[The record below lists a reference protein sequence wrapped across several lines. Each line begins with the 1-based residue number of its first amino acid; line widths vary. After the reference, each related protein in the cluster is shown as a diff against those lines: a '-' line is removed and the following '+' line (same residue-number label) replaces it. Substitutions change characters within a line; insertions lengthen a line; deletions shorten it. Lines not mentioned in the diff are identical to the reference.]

1 VFEAAL
7 TSRRQDARMDVD
19 RLVNACL
26 FPAFSGPTPPSWLER
41 EVGSGLGGVVIYGG
55 NITAAEGRLEGLTLP
70 LRDMRDDLIV
80 AIDEEAGDVTRLWY
94 AEGSRYPGNLAL
106 GAIDDVALTEE
117 VAQAVAADLA
127 RLGVNYT
134 YAPTVDVNSE
144 RENPVI
150 GTRSF
155 GEDPAL
161 VARHGAAFVRGLQSR
176 GVAASAK
183 HFPGHGATRVDSHH
197 DVPVIDC
204 SVETLHE
211 RELVPFVAAIEAGVK
226 TVMVA
231 HVVFP
236 AFDEL
241 PATLSR
247 RITTG
252 LLREEL
258 GFDGVVTTDALDMQ
272 AVARRYGIPGAAV
285 RALVA
290 GADMLLLGAE
300 DGERLCGEIR
310 ALVREAVADGTLPL
324 EQLERSAE
332 RVGELAAWARPE
344 AGAGSDTVGLD
355 AARRAVTA
363 SGSFPLEAAPFV
375 VELRGETN
383 FAVGAAHWSLAEPLG
398 ELGFLAG
405 ATALT
410 PSSAEL
416 PALPASAPLVV
427 ASRDAYRISWQRE
440 WIERLRV
447 ERPDLVLVGMG
458 LPYDCELAGERF
470 VATYGAA
477 RVNAIAAAEVLSG
490 RRI

>member
-1 VFEAAL
+1 MGVVEL
-7 TSRRQDARMDVD
+7 D

-26 FPAFSGPTPPSWLER
+26 FPAFTGAAPPEWIRR
-41 EVGSGLGGVVIYGG
+41 EVDDGLGGVVIYGG

-70 LRDMRDDLIV
+70 LRAMRDDLVV

-106 GAIDDVALTEE
+106 GAVDDVALTEA
-117 VAQAVAADLA
+117 VARSVAADLA
-127 RLGVNYT
+127 ALGVNYT

-144 RENPVI
+144 RDNPVI

-161 VARHGAAFVRGLQSR
+161 VARHGAAFVRGLQSAR
-176 GVAASAK
+176 VAASAK
-183 HFPGHGATRVDSHH
+183 HFPGHGATRTDSHH
-197 DVPVIDC
+197 DLPVIDC
-204 SVETLHE
+204 DEATLRT

-236 AFDEL
+236 ALDEL

-252 LLREEL
+252 LLRDEL

-272 AVARRYGIPGAAV
+272 AVARRYGIAGAAV
-285 RALVA
+285 RALQA

-310 ALVREAVADGTLPL
+310 ALVREAVAAEELSVDA
-324 EQLERSAE
+324 LERSAA
-332 RVGELAAWARPE
+332 RIAELAAWARPE
-344 AGAGSDTVGLD
+344 PDPAASQAIGLE
-355 AARRAVTA
+355 AARRAVEAT
-363 SGSFPLEAAPFV
+363 GSFPLEAPPFV

-383 FAVGAAHWSLAEPLG
+383 FAVGAAHWSLAEPLAA
-398 ELGFLAG
+398 LGFLAG
-405 ATALT
+405 SRALG
-410 PSSAEL
+410 PDADGL
-416 PALPASAPLVV
+416 PDTGGAAVVV
-427 ASRDAYRISWQRE
+427 AVRDAYRQPWQQALL
-440 WIERLRV
+440 ERLRAV
-447 ERPDLVLVGMG
+447 HPDLVLVAMG
-458 LPYDCELAGERF
+458 LPYDRELAGGRF

-477 RVNAIAAAEVLSG
+477 AVNARAAAELLSG
-490 RRI
+490 RS